1 MWIPITPK
9 ILFLVTSDM
18 ISYNQKKHVG
28 EIYSVCL
35 LYCVYGYVALQ
46 TFLLNL
52 GLMPLRLVFSPDGR
66 DHVPCCIREQVPD
79 ICQDLCRGEYTV
91 VTDNVKTHFSCPT
104 YIERTLSCIAD
115 GIGKSTNNT
124 INFPNHPNKLL
135 LLHKKMF
142 WLHTKIIHMA
152 HQRQHWLHATY

>member
-1 MWIPITPK
+1 MFSGANPTTPK
-9 ILFLVTSDM
+9 NSLSGDKRHDLLQSAKVCSC
-18 ISYNQKKHVG
+18 VR
-28 EIYSVCL
+28 ECL
-35 LYCVYGYVALQ
+35 LVVLCMGMVQ

-135 LLHKKMF
+135 LHQKCFGYTK
-142 WLHTKIIHMA
+142 KIIKINI
-152 HQRQHWLHATY
+152 TPT